1 MTMKKIAITLLASL
15 CSCLLYAQDVY
26 VYSST
31 GTAEV
36 QKGKEWV
43 RLKKRDALSANDMV
57 RVSQNSS
64 LTLLDKKAE
73 KIYAIPQSAAK
84 QLSQLLEELKGK
96 QQNVTAQFFN
106 HAMKSMFNGGADRI
120 SHEAAGCTYRGD
132 IVENDI
138 AKSLFAKMNGNSLK
152 GASNEKTDFAV
163 TFELLERNGGG
174 DIQGDA
180 KIGAQAIFRMKNK
193 SDKPMYVNVLD
204 MDSNGDTYVCL
215 PMDDA
220 QTMSH
225 LLIPAESTI
234 DLVDFPIEFTEPA
247 GQERMVLI
255 ATEEPYDLRIVNK
268 YLKENRIKQ
277 TSTYPIG
284 LYAKDFSVKE

>member
-1 MTMKKIAITLLASL
+1 MKKIAITLLTSL
-15 CSCLLYAQDVY
+15 FCCVLHAQDIY

-36 QKGKEWV
+36 QKGSEWS
-43 RLKKRDALSANDMV
+43 RLKKRDVLSSNDV
-57 RVSQNSS
+57 IRIGQNSS
-64 LTLLDKKAE
+64 LTLLDKKGE
-73 KIYAIPQSAAK
+73 KMYSIPQSSAK
-84 QLSQLLEELKGK
+84 TLSVLIDELKGK
-96 QQNVTAQFFN
+96 QQNVTSQFFN

-138 AKSLFAKMNGNSLK
+138 AKSLFAKMNGTSLK
-152 GASNEKTDFAV
+152 GATNQKTDYAIS
-163 TFELLERNGGG
+163 FELVEREGNR
-174 DIQGDA
+174 DIQNEA
-180 KIGAQAIFRMKNK
+180 KIGGQAIFRVKN
-193 SDKPMYVNVLD
+193 SGDKPMYVNVLD

-220 QTMSH
+220 QTMAH

-234 DLVDFPIEFTEPA
+234 DLIDFPIEFTEPA
-247 GQERMVLI
+247 GEERMVLI

-268 YLKENRIKQ
+268 YLKDNRVKQ
-277 TSTYPIG
+277 TSTYPVG
-284 LYAKDFSVKE
+284 LYVKNLSVSK

>member
-1 MTMKKIAITLLASL
+1 MKKVALTLLASL
-15 CSCLLYAQDVY
+15 FCCLLYAQEIY

-31 GTAEV
+31 GVAEV
-36 QKGKEWV
+36 QKGNEWS
-43 RLKKRDALSANDMV
+43 RLKKRDVLSANDVV
-57 RVSQNSS
+57 RIGQNSS

-84 QLSQLLEELKGK
+84 KLSQLLDELKGK

-120 SHEAAGCTYRGD
+120 THEAAGCTYRGD

-152 GASNEKTDFAV
+152 GATNQKTDYAI
-163 TFELLERNGGG
+163 TFELVERGGEKG
-174 DIQGDA
+174 IQNEA
-180 KIGAQAIFRMKNK
+180 KIGGQAIFRVKNG

-204 MDSNGDTYVCL
+204 MDSSGETYVCL

-277 TSTYPIG
+277 ASSYPVG
-284 LYAKDFSVKE
+284 LYVKSLDVKR